1 MNWEIVNTIV
11 GVIQIIV
18 SLVLIASVL
27 MQSAKKEGMAGIV
40 GGASETFFGKN
51 KGRTLDS
58 KFAVITTVCAI
69 VFLISSLFLSYGM
82 VAIDKANAPQEVVTE
97 DGSNGVQ
104 VSTDEEGN
112 LVDAEGNIVM
122 TADEVAQ
129 QQADTEA
136 ATEGEADANTE
147 GETETPEET
156 PAE

>member
-82 VAIDKANAPQEVVTE
+82 VAIDKANVPQEVVTE

-104 VSTDEEGN
+104 VSMDDEGN

-122 TADEVAQ
+122 TAEEVAQ
-129 QQADTEA
+129 QQADEETAAEGEA
-136 ATEGEADANTE
+136 DSATEGEP
-147 GETETPEET
+147 ETQEET
-156 PAE
+156 SAE